1 MPRVERSRS
10 PHGALA
16 PTPSSLSRVIG
27 RHALSG
33 RVWLEEAASDIGLQ
47 ELRRR
52 ASSAT
57 QLPQSD
63 VVLLL
68 GLERLEGPDADKRWE
83 SLLTG
88 AGGETVEVLLVALVG
103 ECEEISEEIEE
114 DMHNFMDKLGP
125 YNALP
130 LWPAI
135 GRSKRCCV
143 GAFRRVAGPKDS
155 KQDFIR
161 HLPDLERCLRPY
173 ISLSLLKDAGFFYHN
188 IWNGWGFV
196 LPWADASLLDDL
208 NVIKHF
214 VDLDCTMLR
223 YASHRLRNDAALL
236 RRALAKYNDEFAL
249 DELQD
254 CRDVALAAVS
264 RSGISL
270 QIMSPELQDCRD
282 VVIAAVTRDGSAL
295 AFASPEMQGCRDV
308 VLVAVAQTGRAL
320 QFASP
325 EIQGCRDVVL
335 VAVAQRADAL
345 EFVSPEMQGYRD
357 VVLAAVAQRAD
368 ALEFASPE
376 MKGCRDVVLA
386 AVAQDG
392 RALEFASPEMKGC
405 RDAVLAAVSQDGR
418 ALKFAF
424 PEMQGYRDVVLA
436 AVAQDGRA
444 LEFASPE
451 MQGCRD
457 VVLAA
462 IAQTGWALQ
471 YASHEMQGRRDV
483 VFAAVSQ
490 AGGAL
495 RYASCELRGC
505 RDVAFAAVSQDGWA
519 LYHVTVIMKPI
530 IMWMTSQKPGSFF
543 NLRCTGCGHRDGCR
557 DSRDDLPKC

>member
-16 PTPSSLSRVIG
+16 PTPSILSRVIG
-27 RHALSG
+27 RHAFSG
-33 RVWLEEAASDIGLQ
+33 EVWFEEAASDIGLQ

-63 VVLLL
+63 VVLLV
-68 GLERLEGPDADKRWE
+68 GLERLEGPDADKSWE
-83 SLLTG
+83 GLLTG
-88 AGGETVEVLLVALVG
+88 AGGETVEVSLVALVG
-103 ECEEISEEIEE
+103 ECEEISEELEE
-114 DMHNFMDKLGP
+114 DMYDFMDKLGP

-135 GRSKRCCV
+135 GRSKSCCV
-143 GAFRRVAGPKDS
+143 HAFRRVAGPEDS
-155 KQDFIR
+155 EQDFIR

-173 ISLSLLKDAGFFYHN
+173 ISLSLLKDAEFFYQN
-188 IWNGWGFV
+188 IRNGWGFV
-196 LPWADASLLDDL
+196 FPWADASLLDDRE
-208 NVIKHF
+208 VIEHV

-236 RRALAKYNDEFAL
+236 RRALAKYNAFDKFAF

-357 VVLAAVAQRAD
+357 VVLAAVTQRAD
-368 ALEFASPE
+368 ALRFASPE
-376 MKGCRDVVLA
+376 MKGC
-386 AVAQDG
+386 
-392 RALEFASPEMKGC
+392 
-405 RDAVLAAVSQDGR
+405 
-418 ALKFAF
+418 
-424 PEMQGYRDVVLA
+424 RDVVLA

>member
-16 PTPSSLSRVIG
+16 PTPSILSRVIG
-27 RHALSG
+27 RHAFSG
-33 RVWLEEAASDIGLQ
+33 EVWFEEAASDIGLQ

-135 GRSKRCCV
+135 GRSKSCCV
-143 GAFRRVAGPKDS
+143 HAFRRVAGPEDS
-155 KQDFIR
+155 EQDFIR

-236 RRALAKYNDEFAL
+236 RRALAKYNAFDKFAF

-295 AFASPEMQGCRDV
+295 A
-308 VLVAVAQTGRAL
+308 
-320 QFASP
+320 
-325 EIQGCRDVVL
+325 
-335 VAVAQRADAL
+335 
-345 EFVSPEMQGYRD
+345 
-357 VVLAAVAQRAD
+357 
-368 ALEFASPE
+368 
-376 MKGCRDVVLA
+376 
-386 AVAQDG
+386 
-392 RALEFASPEMKGC
+392 
-405 RDAVLAAVSQDGR
+405 
-418 ALKFAF
+418 
-424 PEMQGYRDVVLA
+424 
-436 AVAQDGRA
+436 
-444 LEFASPE
+444 FASPE

>member
-63 VVLLL
+63 VVLLV
-68 GLERLEGPDADKRWE
+68 GLERLEGPDADKSWE
-83 SLLTG
+83 GLLTG
-88 AGGETVEVLLVALVG
+88 AGGETVEVSLVALVG
-103 ECEEISEEIEE
+103 ECEEISEELEE
-114 DMHNFMDKLGP
+114 DMYDFMNKLGP

-236 RRALAKYNDEFAL
+236 RRALAKYNAFDKFAF

-392 RALEFASPEMKGC
+392 RALEFASPEM
-405 RDAVLAAVSQDGR
+405 
-418 ALKFAF
+418 
-424 PEMQGYRDVVLA
+424 
-436 AVAQDGRA
+436 
-444 LEFASPE
+444 
-451 MQGCRD
+451 QGCRD